1 MANLDADFLVEV
13 LSAVGDH
20 LAAAHQSAGVVV
32 VGGSSL
38 AVRGWIRR
46 TTADVD
52 VIAQARREGET
63 LVLAA
68 PDPLPDALTKAARRV
83 ARDYGLP
90 SDWLNTE
97 VGAQWKRGFPKGFE
111 EELDWV
117 RYGGLDVGF
126 AGRRS
131 LIALKLFA
139 AVDQGKESVHV
150 QDLVTLAP
158 THTELRDAADWVAA
172 QDASEHF
179 VQMIEEAAEHVR
191 SSVERRRK
199 GR

>member
-1 MANLDADFLVEV
+1 MADLNADLMVEL

-20 LAAAHQSAGVVV
+20 LAAAQETAGVVV

-38 AVRGWIRR
+38 AVQGWVRR

-63 LVLAA
+63 MVLAA
-68 PDPLPDALTKAARRV
+68 PDPLPDALQEAARRT

-97 VGAQWKRGFPKGFE
+97 VGAQWKRGLPEGFE
-111 EELDWV
+111 GELEWA

-126 AGRRS
+126 AGRRG

-139 AVDQGKESVHV
+139 AVDQGQKSVHV

-158 THTELRDAADWVAA
+158 NRAELREAADWVAT
-172 QDASEHF
+172 QDTSEHF
-179 VQMIEEAAEHVR
+179 AHLVEEVVEHVR
-191 SSVERRRK
+191 SSVERGGK